1 MPTPPS
7 EQAKRAGGRT
17 DKGRAKRVALEVP
30 VHLREN
36 STSFSGVTRNIGAG
50 GVFVAT
56 VRPLG
61 VGAKV
66 VLTLDVQGSAQ
77 VVEALAEVRWCRPL
91 AGLDDQPAGV
101 GLHFIDTP
109 VRAAIVANALRRPS
123 LAATVATE
131 RR

>member
-50 GVFVAT
+50 GV
-56 VRPLG
+56 
-61 VGAKV
+61 KV
-66 VLTLDVQGSAQ
+66 VLTLDLQGSAQ